1 MAEDPLRESF
11 DGSRSIEADDLVV
24 GIVEAA
30 PDGIVVVDGT
40 GTIVLANR
48 QTETLFGW
56 ARGELLGQPVEVLLP
71 ERQRQVH
78 VTHCIRYRGD
88 PRTRAMGAGLDLVG
102 RRHDGTEF
110 PVEISLSP
118 FRRGDKVR
126 TIAVVRD
133 ITERRRAEQQ
143 LRETQESLRL
153 LEDRERIARDLHDLV
168 IQRLFASGM
177 ALQGVISR
185 VEDRDI
191 ASRVTAVVD
200 DLDDTIRQLRTVIFA
215 LQTREHERIGL
226 RARVLAVT
234 TEQRSALGFEPR
246 VSFDGPIDVVDE
258 AVAEQLLPTLRE
270 ALANV
275 ARHAAASET
284 RVSLTARAGVLTLR
298 VVDDGDGG
306 ADPGTADG
314 SGNGIRNATAR
325 AGSLGG
331 TCTFTDRSDGG
342 AVLEWQVPIPE

>member
-1 MAEDPLRESF
+1 MPEEPLLTAN

-40 GTIVLANR
+40 GTIVLANQ

-56 ARGELLGQPVEVLLP
+56 ARGELVGQPVEVLLP
-71 ERQRQVH
+71 ERQRSVH
-78 VTHCIRYRGD
+78 VTHCTRYRND

-102 RRHDGTEF
+102 RRHDGTAF

-118 FRRGDKVR
+118 FLSGEQVR

-133 ITERRRAEQQ
+133 ITERRRAEEQ
-143 LRETQESLRL
+143 LREAQEILRL
-153 LEDRERIARDLHDLV
+153 HEDRERIARDLHDLV

-177 ALQGVISR
+177 ALQGLISR
-185 VEDRDI
+185 VEDADI
-191 ASRVTAVVD
+191 ASRVTTVVD

-215 LQTREHERIGL
+215 LKTREHEQAGL

-234 TEQRSALGFEPR
+234 SEQRSALGFEPR
-246 VSFDGPIDVVDE
+246 VAFDGPIDVLDE
-258 AVAEQLLPTLRE
+258 AIAEQLLPALRE

-275 ARHAAASET
+275 ARHAAASEAD
-284 RVSLTARAGVLTLR
+284 VSLTAGAGVLTLR
-298 VVDDGDGG
+298 VVDNGKGG
-306 ADPGTADG
+306 ADAETGDG
-314 SGNGIRNATAR
+314 SGNGIRNATER
-325 AGSLGG
+325 AASLGG
-331 TCTFTDRSDGG
+331 TCTLTDRSGRG
-342 AVLEWQVPIPE
+342 AVLEWQVPLPE